1 MTRHATAAD
10 FTLGS
15 GGVFQKLAV
24 YFPSMDYVDYVRED
38 GIKVYERVDQFLT
51 VIWNENNDM
60 VGFKLK
66 GIKNYFLRKLQPAL
80 SLQDDDFVWVSELF
94 AALATEIGNDL
105 FENGVRQ
112 DEKRAAYKRAAKI
125 AREDSVKFVAP
136 ELMAA

>member
-66 GIKNYFLRKLQPAL
+66 GIRNYFLRKLQPAL

-125 AREDSVKFVAP
+125 AREDCVKFVAP